1 MAFRDIQ
8 RIVSEWYQINVK
20 SSFETTRSTS
30 YFREIVIGVG
40 GALII
45 VGGVW
50 GYKYYTNKREAGA
63 QIAFAENIQIYH
75 EALQGKSDVWPHV
88 EMKCETD
95 YERYKSSSLAPYFL
109 VLKADALVH
118 QGKIVEACGIL
129 DTVIVSLPKDSP
141 VLALYKTKRALMKID
156 TPETAKQT
164 EGLEELRQLGA
175 DKTNLNNDVAQYYL
189 GLYYWSHDD
198 LTKALDI
205 WKELVASQAAEKLAA
220 SPWASLAQEKLAQR
234 CMLPEKAPIEAPK
247 AEA

>member
-8 RIVSEWYQINVK
+8 RIVSEWYQINVQP
-20 SSFETTRSTS
+20 SFEATRSSS
-30 YFREIVIGVG
+30 YFREIVIGVC

-50 GYKYYTNKREAGA
+50 GYKYHTNNREAGA

-75 EALQGKSDVWPHV
+75 EALQGKSDLWSHV
-88 EMKCETD
+88 EMKCTTD

-109 VLKADALVH
+109 MVKADALVH
-118 QGKIVEACGIL
+118 QSKIVEAGEIL
-129 DTVIVSLPKDSP
+129 DTVIASLPKDSP
-141 VLALYKTKRALMKID
+141 VLALYKTKRALIKID
-156 TPETAKQT
+156 MPEKEKQA

-198 LTKALDI
+198 LTKALEI
-205 WKELVASQAAEKLAA
+205 WKELVVSQAAEKLAA